1 MTGELIEKGWA
12 ISPGSVFG
20 FLIVF
25 MLAIII
31 VLAIA
36 IRYLYRR
43 VETSSARVF
52 KAFEESTMYNKKLIE
67 MIEDMNDPDKRMN
80 RQIRIFDYMDKKFEE
95 LYKRLKYS
103 A

>member
-1 MTGELIEKGWA
+1 MTGELIEKGWE

-25 MLAIII
+25 MLVIII
-31 VLAIA
+31 VLAFA

-43 VETSSARVF
+43 VEASSARVF
-52 KAFEESTMYNKKLIE
+52 KAFEENAIQSKRLIE
-67 MIEDMNDPDKRMN
+67 MIEEMNDPEKRMD
-80 RQIRIFDYMDKKFEE
+80 RQIRLFDYMDKKFEE